1 MKNFLAILI
10 LLSAPLHSESS
21 KILCELDGNFSV
33 TYKDIKKTYL
43 AEGIELFKNL
53 ARQTQQSLFLL
64 KRAKTNFAE
73 EDWQK
78 SSLYVVQYWEVDSD
92 EEAFKSLTHTF
103 DPSPMWINEK
113 ATWTAEK
120 KDTGISVTHNMN
132 LDEEHPLFP
141 EYEVQVYKITNTFNW
156 YTGKGQIFGDIWLK
170 KKDGSRGKNPKVEI
184 FASGKCE
191 AQKKKF

>member
-10 LLSAPLHSESS
+10 LLSAPLYSESS

-64 KRAKTNFAE
+64 RRAKTNFAE

-170 KKDGSRGKNPKVEI
+170 KKDGSRGKKPK
-184 FASGKCE
+184 S
-191 AQKKKF
+191 